1 MFRQASFYLLLLV
14 LGLSFVCIRNA
25 SPPHAVADSAPDSV
39 FSAIRAQPHLRQ
51 ITQAPHSTG
60 TKENARVRQY
70 IISACEGLGLQT
82 EVQHTTGIYSFGRG
96 LLAGQVYN
104 IIARLKGMNSSKAVL
119 IMAHY
124 DSQVNAMGA
133 GDDGAGV
140 AAMLE
145 VGRILKAG
153 KPLQNDVL
161 FLFTDAEED
170 GLLGAQAFVKESPLL
185 QEVGLVLNF
194 EGRGNSGISTMFEVN
209 PENGWMVKE
218 FIQSA
223 KHPVANSLSFEIYKN
238 LPNNTDFTPFKKAG
252 VSGLNHAFVG
262 GFVNYHSMT
271 DRAENLDPGS
281 LQHHGDNML
290 SLVKHFGNVDLTQ
303 TKGPDISYFNMMGI
317 GMIHYP
323 ASWDKI
329 FSVLVILLF
338 TLVVI
343 LGIKRKQVT
352 IKGSIAGLF
361 IFIGLLVVLVFSS
374 VYFLKGVKSVYPT
387 YNNFYEGN
395 SYNAHYYFIALTALA
410 VAIFAFVY
418 QWVLR
423 RFSGLSLLV
432 GITLTEILLM
442 GVMYQK
448 LPTATY
454 ILSIPL
460 LFLLIGCFI
469 LLFRDLTHE
478 KQPVRMGIIYF
489 VFLLPAILL
498 LVPTTYFMFI
508 VFGLGQQAP
517 GGVLMVGLILGLL
530 LPLCAEFLK
539 NHRYTLPLV
548 SLFVCLLSLVLAHFQ
563 SAYTK
568 KQPLQTNVWYNLESD
583 TGKATW
589 VSSLLK
595 PDFWSKQFFT
605 NPKIDMETERARLV
619 NEAPTFP
626 LPAPVITVRKDTIEN
641 NTRKLML
648 HCQTLRKATSFQLDM
663 SGENLPVNLLING
676 KSVADGNYSYL
687 NYVGLDSLGVDLELD
702 LRPGIPLEIIITDK
716 SIGLP
721 VLNGYK
727 SYPTNAIPG
736 ALYNSNTTQVAKQ
749 YRF

>member
-1 MFRQASFYLLLLV
+1 MFRQASFYILLFVLV
-14 LGLSFVCIRNA
+14 LSYTSIRNA
-25 SPPHAVADSAPDSV
+25 SPPDVIDNSAPDSV
-39 FSAIRAQPHLRQ
+39 FSAFRAKPFLKE
-51 ITQAPHSTG
+51 ITKAPHSTG
-60 TKENARVRQY
+60 TKENARVREY
-70 IISACEGLGLQT
+70 IVSVCEDLGLAT
-82 EVQHTTGIYSFGRG
+82 EVQHTTAIYSIGTG
-96 LLAGQVYN
+96 LLSGQVYN
-104 IIARLKGMNSSKAVL
+104 VIARLKGLNSSKAVL

-124 DSQVNAMGA
+124 DSQPNAMGA

-145 VGRILKAG
+145 VARLLKAG

-170 GLLGAQAFVKESPLL
+170 GLLGAQAFVKESPILK
-185 QEVGLVLNF
+185 EVGLVLNF

-209 PENGWMVKE
+209 PENGWIVKE
-218 FIQSA
+218 FIKAA

-303 TKGPDISYFNMMGI
+303 TKGADISYFNMMGI

-329 FSVLVILLF
+329 FSALVILLL

-423 RFSGLSLLV
+423 RFTGSSLLV
-432 GITLTEILLM
+432 GIVFAEILLM
-442 GVMYQK
+442 GVMY
-448 LPTATY
+448 LIMPTATY

-460 LFLLIGCFI
+460 LFLLTGCCWV
-469 LLFRDLTHE
+469 LFRDE
-478 KQPVRMGIIYF
+478 KESARIGFAYL
-489 VFLLPAILL
+489 VFLLPAIIL
-498 LVPTTYFMFI
+498 LVPTIYFMFI
-508 VFGLGQQAP
+508 AFGLGQQTP
-517 GGVLMVGLILGLL
+517 GAVLMVGLLLGLF
-530 LPLCAEFLK
+530 LPLCTEFFK
-539 NHRYTLPLV
+539 NYRFILPLASFV
-548 SLFVCLLSLVLAHFQ
+548 VCLIALLLAHLH
-563 SAYTK
+563 SDYTE
-568 KQPLQTNVWYNLESD
+568 KQPLQTNIWYVLESD

-589 VSSLLK
+589 VSSVLK
-595 PDFWSKQFFT
+595 PDFWNKQFFT
-605 NPKIDMETERARLV
+605 NPKIDRETGRPRLV
-619 NEAPTFP
+619 NEAPALP
-626 LPAPVITVRKDTIEN
+626 LPVPVITVEKDTIEN
-641 NTRKLML
+641 NMRKLTL
-648 HCQTLRKATSFQLDM
+648 HCKSSREATSFQLGF
-663 SGENLPVNLLING
+663 SGDQQPASLMRING
-676 KSVADGNYSYL
+676 KSVVSGNYSYM
-687 NYVGLDSLGVDLELD
+687 NYVGLDSLGAYLELEMK
-702 LRPGIPLEIIITDK
+702 PGTPIDIVITDK
-716 SIGLP
+716 SLGLP
-721 VLNGYK
+721 QLNDYQP
-727 SYPTNAIPG
+727 YAANVIPG
-736 ALYNSNTTQVAKQ
+736 ALFNSNTTQVAKR